1 MAVSGLVVGLSAVI
15 LAVTA
20 DQPRIMTIEVS
31 AQSRGAETEQALQDL
46 YRVESEVQ
54 VESLHALPFG
64 PLDAYSDRT
73 LDLALRRWVKAQTDL
88 DLGYV
93 EQLYSFGDRFRD
105 PLEEKSGQRVI
116 SIAYLALVREEKP
129 SAVPGSSWRNVYD
142 FLPWE
147 DFRGGEWSELRSRVV
162 PALTDWIQ
170 RAEDSRSQENR
181 RLRAHMVFGLDGAP
195 WDADRVLERYELL
208 YEVGLVQEA
217 RQGKGLGRPMG
228 LDHRRIAATALGR
241 LRGKIRYRP
250 VVFELLPDEFTLWQL
265 QRTVEAL
272 SGLELHKQNFRR
284 LVEQGRL
291 VEGTSRLT
299 QARGRPAELFR
310 FRREVVRERPAPGV
324 GLPRS

>member
-1 MAVSGLVVGLSAVI
+1 MSLPKESLVVGLSAVI
-15 LAVTA
+15 LAVTS

-31 AQSRGAETEQALQDL
+31 SQSRGAETEQALQDL
-46 YRVESEVQ
+46 YRVESSVH

-64 PLDAYSDRT
+64 PLDASSDRT

-129 SAVPGSSWRNVYD
+129 SAVPGSRWRNVYD

-147 DFRGGEWSELRSRVV
+147 DFRGGEWLELQSRVV
-162 PALTDWIQ
+162 PAL
-170 RAEDSRSQENR
+170 AEWVDKDEDR
-181 RLRAHMVFGLDGAP
+181 RLRAHMLFGLDGAP
-195 WDADRVLERYELL
+195 WDGDRVLERYELL

-217 RQGKGLGRPMG
+217 GKGHSLGRPMG

-291 VEGTSRLT
+291 VEGTNRLT

-310 FRREVVRERPAPGV
+310 FRRDVLRERPAPGV